1 MKGCSVGG
9 ISAVN
14 AFGAEICCQNSLNC
28 TPQRRHTD
36 NSQSFF
42 GHMKYELG
50 VKKEMD
56 NDRGIKRRH
65 KRLIDYF
72 NKNRYQMELSK
83 LSPI

>member
-1 MKGCSVGG
+1 LKGCSVGG

-14 AFGAEICCQNSLNC
+14 AFGSEICCQNSLKFA
-28 TPQRRHTD
+28 PQRRHTE

-42 GHMKYELG
+42 RHKKDELG
-50 VKKEMD
+50 VKKEMAS
-56 NDRGIKRRH
+56 NRGIKKRH